1 MSNRLQAAQGATDLD
16 PLRPTGKE
24 SGQPRGRE
32 EVRRALLRAAARLF
46 AERGSAGTSVRQ
58 IAAEARVN
66 PALIFRHFGSKEGLF
81 REVLLQEG
89 QAVAA
94 SMQGEGW
101 ARAVPDMSDE
111 RMANGLRILLRRIL
125 EDPSEGGGAPRAY
138 PAIEQ
143 LAASIEAAASDGR
156 LDPAFNPK
164 LFAAVIAS
172 ANVGWSLMRETLV
185 KGLVLDD
192 RDPADLERGYRA
204 TVIHV
209 LNTFAPEAGASTAA
223 IPG

>member
-1 MSNRLQAAQGATDLD
+1 M
-16 PLRPTGKE
+16 
-24 SGQPRGRE
+24 
-32 EVRRALLRAAARLF
+32 
-46 AERGSAGTSVRQ
+46 RQ

-81 REVLLQEG
+81 REVLLPEE
-89 QAVAA
+89 QAVVA

-111 RMANGLRILLRRIL
+111 RMPNGLRILLRRIL

-143 LAASIEAAASDGR
+143 LGASIEAAASDGR
-156 LDPAFNPK
+156 LDPALAPK

-172 ANVGWSLMRETLV
+172 TNVGWSLMRETLV

-192 RDPADLERGYRA
+192 RDPADFERGYRA

-223 IPG
+223 IPGQSIQGGNDEDSQNNSCYWGSFVPLRSAWRVGGGGE